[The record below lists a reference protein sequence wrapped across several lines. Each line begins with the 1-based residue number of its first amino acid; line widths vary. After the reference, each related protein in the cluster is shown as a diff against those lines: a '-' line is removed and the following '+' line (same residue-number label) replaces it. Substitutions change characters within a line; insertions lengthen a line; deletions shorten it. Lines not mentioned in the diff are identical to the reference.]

1 MPVMK
6 EFEHKRILSAADP
19 NSVAVYRI
27 RFSKRIVFGSF
38 ILALIA
44 AIAFLAPRLAP
55 ITYEYSPLAVHLDH
69 INLPPNSVGH
79 LMGTDYL
86 GRDVFAEAIWGSRAS
101 LLVGL
106 FAALIAVS
114 FGSIWGSLSAFAG
127 GIVDSLMMRTVD
139 GLLSIPSI
147 ILLLALNSLLNAPGI
162 VASLPPFLQSMLNI
176 TSYSFG
182 NLPIVTVVTVIS
194 ATTWLE
200 AARISRAKITSVKS
214 EEYIEAAHSLG
225 MSTFRMLFRHLLPN
239 AASVLMVEAT
249 LLVSDAVLMES
260 GLSFLGLGLGPSNPS
275 WGSMLTSAQISL
287 TQGNWWAVF
296 IPGLLIT
303 LTVGSVNMIGE
314 GWLEMLGRRHPA
326 A

>member
-6 EFEHKRILSAADP
+6 EFEHKRILSTTDKRT
-19 NSVAVYRI
+19 VAVYRI
-27 RFSKRIVFGSF
+27 RFSKRIVFGSVV
-38 ILALIA
+38 LALIA
-44 AIAFLAPRLAP
+44 AIAILAPRLAP
-55 ITYEYSPLAVHLDH
+55 ITYEYSPLSVHLNQ
-69 INLPPNSVGH
+69 INLPPYSPGH
-79 LMGTDYL
+79 LFGTDYL

-101 LLVGL
+101 LIVGL

-127 GIVDSLMMRTVD
+127 GIVDTLMMRIVD

-147 ILLLALNSLLNAPGI
+147 ILLLALNALLSAPSIVAGMPQPLLSLLH
-162 VASLPPFLQSMLNI
+162 I

-182 NLPIVTVVTVIS
+182 NLPIVTVVAVIS

-200 AARISRAKITSVKS
+200 AARISRAKITSVKA
-214 EEYIEAAHSLG
+214 EEYIEAAQALG
-225 MSTFRMLFRHLLPN
+225 MSTSRMLFQHLLPN

-260 GLSFLGLGLGPSNPS
+260 GLSFLGLGLGPANPS
-275 WGSMLTSAQISL
+275 WGSMLTAAQISL

-303 LTVGSVNMIGE
+303 LTVGSVNLIGE

>member
-6 EFEHKRILSAADP
+6 EFEHKRILSTTDKRT
-19 NSVAVYRI
+19 VAVYHI
-27 RFSKRIVFGSF
+27 RFSKRIVFGSMV
-38 ILALIA
+38 LALIA
-44 AIAFLAPRLAP
+44 AMAILAPRLAP
-55 ITYEYSPLAVHLDH
+55 VTYEYSPLSVHLDH
-69 INLPPNSVGH
+69 INLPPNSPGH
-79 LMGTDYL
+79 LFGTDYL

-101 LLVGL
+101 LIVGI

-127 GIVDSLMMRTVD
+127 GIVDTLMMRIVD

-147 ILLLALNSLLNAPGI
+147 ILLLALNALLSAPSIVAGMPQGLQSLLH
-162 VASLPPFLQSMLNI
+162 I

-182 NLPIVTVVTVIS
+182 NLPIVTVVAVIS

-200 AARISRAKITSVKS
+200 AARISRAKITSVKA
-214 EEYIEAAHSLG
+214 EEYIEAAQALG
-225 MSTFRMLFRHLLPN
+225 MSTPRMLFQHLLPN

-275 WGSMLTSAQISL
+275 WGSMLTAAQISL

-303 LTVGSVNMIGE
+303 LTVGSVNLIGE

>member
-6 EFEHKRILSAADP
+6 EFEHKRILSTTDKRT
-19 NSVAVYRI
+19 VAVYRI
-27 RFSKRIVFGSF
+27 RFSKRIVFGSMV
-38 ILALIA
+38 LALIA
-44 AIAFLAPRLAP
+44 AIAILAPRLAP
-55 ITYEYSPLAVHLDH
+55 ITYEYSPLSVHLDH
-69 INLPPNSVGH
+69 INLPPYSPGH
-79 LMGTDYL
+79 LFGTDYL

-101 LLVGL
+101 LIVGL

-127 GIVDSLMMRTVD
+127 GIVDTLMMRIVD

-147 ILLLALNSLLNAPGI
+147 ILLLALNALLSAPSIVAGMPQPLLSLLH
-162 VASLPPFLQSMLNI
+162 I

-182 NLPIVTVVTVIS
+182 NLPIVTVVAVIS

-200 AARISRAKITSVKS
+200 AARISRAKITSVKA
-214 EEYIEAAHSLG
+214 EEYIEAAQALG
-225 MSTFRMLFRHLLPN
+225 MSTPRMLFQHLLPN

-275 WGSMLTSAQISL
+275 WGSMLTAAQISL

-303 LTVGSVNMIGE
+303 LTVGSVNLIGE

>member
-6 EFEHKRILSAADP
+6 EFEHKRILSTTDKGT
-19 NSVAVYRI
+19 VAMYRV
-27 RFSKRIVFGSF
+27 RFSKRIVFGSMV
-38 ILALIA
+38 LALIA
-44 AIAFLAPRLAP
+44 AIAILAPRLAP
-55 ITYEYSPLAVHLDH
+55 ITYEYSPLAVHLNQ
-69 INLPPNSVGH
+69 INLPPNSPGH
-79 LMGTDYL
+79 LFGTDYL
-86 GRDVFAEAIWGSRAS
+86 GRDVFAETIWGSRAS
-101 LLVGL
+101 LIVGL
-106 FAALIAVS
+106 CAALIAVS

-127 GIVDSLMMRTVD
+127 GIVDTVMMRTVD

-147 ILLLALNSLLNAPGI
+147 ILLLALNSLLSAPSI
-162 VASLPPFLQSMLNI
+162 VATLPQPVLSFLHI
-176 TSYSFG
+176 TGYSFG
-182 NLPIVTVVTVIS
+182 DLPIVTVVTVIS

-214 EEYIEAAHSLG
+214 EEYIEAASALG
-225 MSTFRMLFRHLLPN
+225 MSTQRMLFRHLLPN

-260 GLSFLGLGLGPSNPS
+260 GLSFLGLGLGPANPS
-275 WGSMLTSAQISL
+275 WGSMLTAAQISL

-303 LTVGSVNMIGE
+303 LTVGSVNLIGE

>member
-6 EFEHKRILSAADP
+6 EFEHKRILSTTDKE
-19 NSVAVYRI
+19 SVAVYRI
-27 RFSKRIVFGSF
+27 RFSKRIVFGSLV
-38 ILALIA
+38 LALIA
-44 AIAFLAPRLAP
+44 AVAILAPRLAP
-55 ITYEYSPLAVHLDH
+55 ISFEYSPIAVHLDH
-69 INLPPNSVGH
+69 INLPPFSPGH
-79 LMGTDYL
+79 LFGTDYL

-101 LLVGL
+101 LIVGL

-114 FGSIWGSLSAFAG
+114 FGSVWGSLSAFAG
-127 GIVDSLMMRTVD
+127 GWIDSLMMRIVD

-162 VASLPPFLQSMLNI
+162 VGSLPQPVLDALHI

-182 NLPIVTVVTVIS
+182 NLPIVIVVSVIS

-214 EEYIEAAHSLG
+214 EEYIEAARSLG
-225 MSTFRMLFRHLLPN
+225 MSTRRMLFNHLLPN

-260 GLSFLGLGLGPSNPS
+260 GLSYLGLGLGPANPS
-275 WGSMLTSAQISL
+275 WGSMLTAAQISL

-296 IPGLLIT
+296 IPGVLIT

>member
-6 EFEHKRILSAADP
+6 EFEHKRILSATDKR
-19 NSVAVYRI
+19 SVAVYRI
-27 RFSKRIVFGSF
+27 RFSKRVVFGSVV
-38 ILALIA
+38 LALIA
-44 AIAFLAPRLAP
+44 AIALLAPRLAP
-55 ITYEYSPLAVHLDH
+55 ITYEYSPLSVHLNH
-69 INLPPNSVGH
+69 INLPPGSPEH
-79 LMGTDYL
+79 LLGTDYL

-101 LLVGL
+101 LIVGL

-127 GIVDSLMMRTVD
+127 GLVDTLMMRIVD

-147 ILLLALNSLLNAPGI
+147 ILLLALNSLLSAPGL
-162 VASLPPFLQSMLNI
+162 VAGFPPILLSLLQI
-176 TSYSFG
+176 TSYSYG

-214 EEYIEAAHSLG
+214 EEYIEAAQALG
-225 MSTFRMLFRHLLPN
+225 MSTSRMLFRHLLPN

-275 WGSMLTSAQISL
+275 WGSMLTSAQVSL

-296 IPGLLIT
+296 IPGFLIT
-303 LTVGSVNMIGE
+303 LTVGSVNLIGE
-314 GWLEMLGRRHPA
+314 GWLEMLGRRHPTG
-326 A
+326 

>member
-6 EFEHKRILSAADP
+6 EFEHKRILSTTDR
-19 NSVAVYRI
+19 STVAVYRI
-27 RFSKRIVFGSF
+27 RFSKRIVFGSML
-38 ILALIA
+38 LAFIA
-44 AIAFLAPRLAP
+44 AIAILAPRLAP
-55 ITYEYSPLAVHLDH
+55 ITYEYSPLSVHLDH
-69 INLPPNSVGH
+69 INLPPNSPGH
-79 LMGTDYL
+79 LFGTDYL
-86 GRDVFAEAIWGSRAS
+86 GRDVFAETIWGSRAS
-101 LLVGL
+101 LIVGL

-127 GIVDSLMMRTVD
+127 GIIDTIMMRTVD

-147 ILLLALNSLLNAPGI
+147 ILLLALNSLLSAPGI
-162 VASLPPFLQSMLNI
+162 VATLPPPMLSFLHI

-182 NLPIVTVVTVIS
+182 DLPIVTVVAVIS

-214 EEYIEAAHSLG
+214 EEYIEAATALG
-225 MSTFRMLFRHLLPN
+225 MSTRRMLFRHLLPN

-260 GLSFLGLGLGPSNPS
+260 GLSFLGLGLGPANPS
-275 WGSMLTSAQISL
+275 WGSMLSAAQISL

-303 LTVGSVNMIGE
+303 LTVGAVNLIGE
-314 GWLEMLGRRHPA
+314 GWLEMLGRRRPA
-326 A
+326 S

>member
-6 EFEHKRILSAADP
+6 EFEHKRILSTTDKP
-19 NSVAVYRI
+19 TVAVYRI
-27 RFSKRIVFGSF
+27 RFSKRIVFGSLV
-38 ILALIA
+38 LALIA
-44 AIAFLAPRLAP
+44 AIALLAPRLAP
-55 ITYEYSPLAVHLDH
+55 ITYEYSPLSVHLDH
-69 INLPPNSVGH
+69 INLPPYSPEH
-79 LMGTDYL
+79 IFGTDYL

-101 LLVGL
+101 LIVGI

-127 GIVDSLMMRTVD
+127 GIIDTLMMRIVD

-147 ILLLALNSLLNAPGI
+147 ILLLALNALLSAPSIVAGMPQPLQSLLH
-162 VASLPPFLQSMLNI
+162 I

-182 NLPIVTVVTVIS
+182 NLPIVTVVAVIS

-200 AARISRAKITSVKS
+200 AARISRAKITSVKA
-214 EEYIEAAHSLG
+214 EEYIEAAQALG
-225 MSTFRMLFRHLLPN
+225 MSTPRMLFQHLLPN

-275 WGSMLTSAQISL
+275 WGSMLTAAQISL

-303 LTVGSVNMIGE
+303 LTVGSVNLIGE

>member
-6 EFEHKRILSAADP
+6 EFEHKRILSTTDG
-19 NSVAVYRI
+19 STVAVYRI
-27 RFSKRIVFGSF
+27 RFSKRIVFGSML
-38 ILALIA
+38 LAFIA
-44 AIAFLAPRLAP
+44 AIAILAPRLAP
-55 ITYEYSPLAVHLDH
+55 ITYEYSPLSVHLDH
-69 INLPPNSVGH
+69 INLPPNSPGH
-79 LMGTDYL
+79 LFGTDYL
-86 GRDVFAEAIWGSRAS
+86 GRDVFAETIWGSRAS
-101 LLVGL
+101 LIVGL

-127 GIVDSLMMRTVD
+127 GIIDTIMMRTVD

-147 ILLLALNSLLNAPGI
+147 ILLLALNSLLSAPGI
-162 VASLPPFLQSMLNI
+162 VATLPPPMLSFLHI

-182 NLPIVTVVTVIS
+182 DLPIVTVVAVIS

-214 EEYIEAAHSLG
+214 EEYIEAATALG
-225 MSTFRMLFRHLLPN
+225 MSTRRMLFRHLLPN

-260 GLSFLGLGLGPSNPS
+260 GLSFLGLGLGPANPS
-275 WGSMLTSAQISL
+275 WGSMLSAAQISL

-303 LTVGSVNMIGE
+303 LTVGAVNLIGE
-314 GWLEMLGRRHPA
+314 GWLEMLGRRRPA
-326 A
+326 S

>member
-6 EFEHKRILSAADP
+6 EFEHKRILSTTDKGT
-19 NSVAVYRI
+19 VAVYRI
-27 RFSKRIVFGSF
+27 RFSKRIVFGSMV
-38 ILALIA
+38 LALIT
-44 AIAFLAPRLAP
+44 AIAILAPRLAP
-55 ITYEYSPLAVHLDH
+55 ITYEYSPLSAHLSL
-69 INLPPNSVGH
+69 INLPPNSPGH
-79 LMGTDYL
+79 VFGTDYL

-101 LLVGL
+101 LIVGL

-127 GIVDSLMMRTVD
+127 GIVDTIMMRTVD

-147 ILLLALNSLLNAPGI
+147 ILLLALNALLSAPSI
-162 VASLPPFLQSMLNI
+162 VATLPQPLLTLLHI

-182 NLPIVTVVTVIS
+182 DLPIVTVVAVIS

-214 EEYIEAAHSLG
+214 EEYIEAASALG
-225 MSTFRMLFRHLLPN
+225 MGTRRMLFRHLLPN

-260 GLSFLGLGLGPSNPS
+260 GLSFLGLGLGPANPS
-275 WGSMLTSAQISL
+275 WGSMLTAAQISL

-303 LTVGSVNMIGE
+303 LTVGSVNLIGE

>member
-6 EFEHKRILSAADP
+6 EFEHKRILSATDQR
-19 NSVAVYRI
+19 SVAVYRI
-27 RFSKRIVFGSF
+27 RFSKRVVFGSMV
-38 ILALIA
+38 LALIA
-44 AIAFLAPRLAP
+44 AVAILAPRLAP
-55 ITYEYSPLAVHLDH
+55 ISYEYSPLSVHLNN
-69 INLPPNSVGH
+69 INLAPYSPHH
-79 LMGTDYL
+79 LFGTDYL

-101 LLVGL
+101 LIVGL

-127 GIVDSLMMRTVD
+127 GIVDSIMMRIVD

-147 ILLLALNSLLNAPGI
+147 ILLLALNSLFSAPGLI
-162 VASLPPFLQSMLNI
+162 AGMPAQLLSLLRI

-182 NLPIVTVVTVIS
+182 NLPIVTVVAVIS

-214 EEYIEAAHSLG
+214 EEYIEAAQALG
-225 MSTFRMLFRHLLPN
+225 MGTSRMLFRHLLPN

-296 IPGLLIT
+296 IPGFLIT
-303 LTVGSVNMIGE
+303 LTVGSVNLIGE
-314 GWLEMLGRRHPA
+314 GWLEMLGRRHPTG
-326 A
+326 

>member
-1 MPVMK
+1 
-6 EFEHKRILSAADP
+6 
-19 NSVAVYRI
+19 
-27 RFSKRIVFGSF
+27 
-38 ILALIA
+38 
-44 AIAFLAPRLAP
+44 
-55 ITYEYSPLAVHLDH
+55 VHLDN
-69 INLPPNSVGH
+69 INLPPYSPGH
-79 LMGTDYL
+79 IFGTDYL

-101 LLVGL
+101 LVVGL

-127 GIVDSLMMRTVD
+127 GIVDAIMMRTVD

-147 ILLLALNSLLNAPGI
+147 ILLLALNALLSAPSIVATLPPPVLSLLH
-162 VASLPPFLQSMLNI
+162 I

-182 NLPIVTVVTVIS
+182 NLPIVTVVAVIS

-214 EEYIEAAHSLG
+214 EEYIEAASALG
-225 MSTFRMLFRHLLPN
+225 MSTSRMLFRHLLPN

-260 GLSFLGLGLGPSNPS
+260 GLSFLGLGLGPANPS
-275 WGSMLTSAQISL
+275 WGSMLTAAQISL

-296 IPGLLIT
+296 VPGLLIT
-303 LTVGSVNMIGE
+303 LTVGSVNLIGE